1 MNSCIYYI
9 IIKIKGVDSMMNI
22 KNIEL
27 KSRDIDDIRIFVN
40 ELVDY
45 YNTVEGTNIPFV
57 NFEISINKR
66 LTRTLARFG
75 FQILNNDSIRPKY
88 LQFSN
93 IIMFE
98 SDELLVETIKHEV
111 AHYIVTMRYQKNCE
125 HNHQWK
131 EVCRILG
138 MENISPYTKT
148 TNKFAHKYLIICE
161 DCGILATRDRL
172 TKDMKQNIIDGYISC
187 KRCGNHIL
195 QIYDTTKKEFILGGT
210 EKAKAFVQQ

>member
-1 MNSCIYYI
+1 
-9 IIKIKGVDSMMNI
+9 MMNI
-22 KNIEL
+22 KSIEL

-75 FQILNNDSIRPKY
+75 FQILSDDSIRPKY
-88 LQFSN
+88 IQFSN
-93 IIMFE
+93 IIMLE
-98 SDELLVETIKHEV
+98 SDELLIETILHEL

-125 HNHQWK
+125 HNYQWK
-131 EVCRILG
+131 ETCRVLG

-172 TKDMKQNIIDGYISC
+172 TYELKTDVRYGCIQC
-187 KRCGNHIL
+187 KKCKNDKL
-195 QIYDTTKKEFILGGT
+195 MIYDTKNKCFVVGGT
-210 EKAKAFVQQ
+210 VEEEMKALSFIK